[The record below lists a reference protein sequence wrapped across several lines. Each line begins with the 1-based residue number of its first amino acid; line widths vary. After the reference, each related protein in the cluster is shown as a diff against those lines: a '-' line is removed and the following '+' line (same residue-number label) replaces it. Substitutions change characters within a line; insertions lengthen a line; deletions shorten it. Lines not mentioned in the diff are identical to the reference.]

1 MDEHDQY
8 PTLRELAEGAED
20 VIEVPAVIVRELF
33 AERDAL
39 VAERDHE
46 RGLRQGLDRLANTL
60 FEERDGARAE
70 RDRLRA
76 RLHELMARDVDV
88 VDLMNVEYGCPDCG
102 VHHACGE
109 IVAERDRLR
118 AAVARYKEF
127 AESEILDHV
136 SAELGVDLRR
146 QLDGSGEAT
155 NG

>member
-76 RLHELMARDVDV
+76 
-88 VDLMNVEYGCPDCG
+88 
-102 VHHACGE
+102 
-109 IVAERDRLR
+109 
-118 AAVARYKEF
+118 AVARYKEF
-127 AESEILDHV
+127 AESEILDRV

-146 QLDGSGEAT
+146 QLDGSTKAT
-155 NG
+155 DG